1 MKFCNI
7 IVMNYDGA
15 IESYNEFY
23 DFSYLFKQP
32 FTSISLK
39 MIEMR
44 NPNNLPVTLVLKK
57 AFIIN
62 STYVIYMTLVQ
73 YLQFYESRQRTTLQ
87 LEILRNRR
95 LNVIHRFLTAR
106 LNLLWWCL
114 KVITIPIMHYLFFV

>member
-1 MKFCNI
+1 MSILNK
-7 IVMNYDGA
+7 
-15 IESYNEFY
+15 SYNENY

-32 FTSISLK
+32 FTSFSLK
-39 MIEMR
+39 IIKMR
-44 NPNNLPVTLVLKK
+44 SPNNLPVTLASKK

-62 STYVIYMTLVQ
+62 STYIIYRTLVQ

-87 LEILRNRR
+87 LKILRNRR

-106 LNLLWWCL
+106 LNLWWWCL